1 MKKIYLLLIAVLL
14 STFSTWAQDL
24 SFTIWPEESGEFIIW
39 YSTYKAS
46 GVAVQVDWG
55 DGIKKAYGKAET
67 GSDPSVLIKEN
78 VTKGKPIKIYSDY
91 LDAIYIGGKA
101 QAISCEANNP
111 QLQYIYY
118 LHDNLS
124 PENLESL
131 YLTLKDRRS
140 KSNWGELHLTTETYP
155 SNISNNIK
163 KSNAFLAID
172 KKWAICS
179 MKKYIGIVAE
189 RTHWWINSEVALKS
203 ILIPAIE
210 IATPTTANI
219 ELRLGI
225 MPDMSHPAFLPFSFV
240 RIDDGTSNHK
250 SRQVRIHTSE
260 TFWNSQKLTV
270 KGTGASGIIKIYGA
284 MVSHLMTSGISSL
297 NFSGTTNMRHLRID
311 NSSNLNSLP
320 GLNENKLL
328 EYVRLYKTGFTI
340 VDLSPVPNLKT
351 LDLPYNYKLKYLYY
365 NTSNLKTLNVNGC
378 DKLDIGVLS
387 VLKNSKKL
395 TEISVESMGWDACAL
410 DEIYRNLYSPAPSG
424 AQIYVEDT
432 CEPNNFNDYEGSNK
446 TIATNKG
453 WKVMLEYNCG
463 AEKQLTGDGGGCK
476 PGAVTCLSPTNGATN
491 VSVNDVKLM
500 FGFGA
505 NTSQY
510 QYKWGKDSNHF
521 SNVTSYKTTGGN
533 TGLALAMPK
542 LDFNT
547 TYYWQINVKD
557 KNGNERMGEIWS
569 FTTEADSKAAAATCL
584 VPIVN
589 GNSALLSIT
598 FGANTENYEVRWG
611 KNKSSLISTS
621 GWKSAVGMSGSDYT
635 FVNLDYSTKYYFQI
649 NTRNKLGDVTNSNVW
664 DFTTGAP
671 AATKPGAVTNTSPA
685 DGATD
690 IKNGELLKWTFG
702 GNTGEHQVLLDTK
715 YPPAN
720 VGRAYQTKMI
730 SSYEL
735 TNLIPNTKYY
745 WQVNAKNASGTTPG
759 TVWSFTTALS
769 TDIYSP
775 EDSEAIQVYAYGN
788 ALHLVST
795 SQYDTQV
802 DVYNI
807 IGQLVMQGKTNGNT
821 HSTFNT
827 SALSNGIYVVKVVQN
842 NKVVVSRKVPIQN
855 Q

>member
-1 MKKIYLLLIAVLL
+1 MKKIYLLLIALLL

-67 GSDPSVLIKEN
+67 GSDPSALIKEN
-78 VTKGKPIKIYSDY
+78 ATKGKPIKIYSDY

-131 YLTLKDRRS
+131 YLTLKDRSS
-140 KSNWGELHLTTETYP
+140 KSNWGELHLTMETYP

-311 NSSNLNSLP
+311 NSSNLN
-320 GLNENKLL
+320 
-328 EYVRLYKTGFTI
+328 
-340 VDLSPVPNLKT
+340 
-351 LDLPYNYKLKYLYY
+351 
-365 NTSNLKTLNVNGC
+365 TLNVNGC
-378 DKLDIGVLS
+378 DKLDIGVLN

-395 TEISVESMGWDACAL
+395 TEISIGSMGWDACAL

-424 AQIYVEDT
+424 AQIYVDDT
-432 CEPNNFNDYEGSNK
+432 CDPYVNFNDYEGSNK

-521 SNVTSYKTTGGN
+521 SNVNSYKTTGGN
-533 TGLALAMPK
+533 TGFALAIPK

-671 AATKPGAVTNTSPA
+671 AAAKPGAVTNTSPA

-690 IKNGELLKWTFG
+690 IENGELLKWTFG

-745 WQVNAKNASGTTPG
+745 WQVNARNASGITPG
-759 TVWSFTTALS
+759 TVWSFTTALN

-775 EDSEAIQVYAYGN
+775 EDLEAIQVYAYCN
-788 ALHLVST
+788 ALHLVTT
-795 SQYDTQV
+795 SQDDAQV

-807 IGQLVMQGKTNGNT
+807 SGQLVMQGKTNGNT